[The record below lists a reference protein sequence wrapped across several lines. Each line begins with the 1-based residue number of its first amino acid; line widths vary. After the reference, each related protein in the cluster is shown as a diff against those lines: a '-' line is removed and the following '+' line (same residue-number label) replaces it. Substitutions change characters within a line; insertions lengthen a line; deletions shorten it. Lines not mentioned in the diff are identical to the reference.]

1 MQTILTATPLLGGL
15 GLVFG
20 LVLGYASRKF
30 AVRIDPKIEEVFE
43 ALPGTNCGAC
53 GFTGCM
59 GFARATADGKISPD
73 KCALID
79 EKGTKQ
85 ISKILG
91 GIKIKQKEK
100 TKPVLICQKSS
111 EQQKKFLYIGIQT
124 CKAAM
129 LLSGGNNSCDYGCLG
144 FGDCLR
150 ICPFGAISFKE
161 GLPVFE
167 EDLCKMCGK
176 CIEICPKNIIKLV
189 PKNQEVYVACSNR
202 DKGKDARAVCK
213 VACIGCGVC
222 LKVCP
227 VDAITLEGNLAVI
240 DPKKCT
246 NCGEC
251 IKKCPTKAIVK
262 Q

>member
-1 MQTILTATPLLGGL
+1 MQTILTATLLLGGL

-30 AVRIDPKIEEVFE
+30 AVKIDPKIEEIFE
-43 ALPGTNCGAC
+43 ALPGANCGAC

-59 GFARATADGKISPD
+59 ELARAIVEGKGEPSA
-73 KCALID
+73 CTLVD
-79 EKGTKQ
+79 EKKAEQ

-91 GIKIKQKEK
+91 IEIKQKEK
-100 TKPVLICQKSS
+100 TKPVLLCQRTAN
-111 EQQKKFLYIGIQT
+111 QQKKFLYIGVQT
-124 CKAAM
+124 CSAAM
-129 LLSGGNNSCDYGCLG
+129 LTNEGNNSCNYGCIGL
-144 FGDCLR
+144 GDCLR
-150 ICPFGAISFKE
+150 ICPFGAIYFKE

-176 CIEICPKNIIKLV
+176 CIEICPKNIIKLI
-189 PKNQEVYVACSNR
+189 PKEQKVYVACSNR

-213 VACIGCGVC
+213 AACIGCGICV
-222 LKVCP
+222 KTCP
-227 VDAITLEGNLAVI
+227 ADAITLENYLAVI
-240 DPKKCT
+240 DPEKCT

>member
-1 MQTILTATPLLGGL
+1 MQTILTATLLLGGL

-30 AVRIDPKIEEVFE
+30 AVRIDPKLKSIIDN
-43 ALPGTNCGAC
+43 LPGSNCGAC

-59 GFARATADGKISPD
+59 GFARAVADGKALPD
-73 KCALID
+73 ECVLMDKKETEL
-79 EKGTKQ
+79 
-85 ISKILG
+85 ISKTSPIL
-91 GIKIKQKEK
+91 
-100 TKPVLICQKSS
+100 LCQRTAN
-111 EQQKKFLYIGIQT
+111 QQRKFLYIGIKT

-144 FGDCLR
+144 FGDCAK
-150 ICPFGAISFKE
+150 ICPFGAISLKQ
-161 GLPVFE
+161 GIPVFDK
-167 EDLCKMCGK
+167 DLCKMCEK
-176 CIEICPKNIIKLV
+176 CIEVCPKNIIKLV
-189 PKNQEVYVACSNR
+189 PKNQEVYVVCSNR

-213 VACIGCGVC
+213 AACIGCGVC
-222 LKVCP
+222 IKACP
-227 VDAITLEGNLAVI
+227 LDAITLENNLAVI

>member
-1 MQTILTATPLLGGL
+1 MQTILTATLLLGGL

-30 AVRIDPKIEEVFE
+30 AVKIDPKIEEIFK
-43 ALPGTNCGAC
+43 ALPGANCGAC

-59 GFARATADGKISPD
+59 GFAKAVADGKVSPD
-73 KCALID
+73 RCVLMDKKETEL
-79 EKGTKQ
+79 
-85 ISKILG
+85 ISK
-91 GIKIKQKEK
+91 
-100 TKPVLICQKSS
+100 TFPVLLCQRTAN
-111 EQQKKFLYIGIQT
+111 QQRKFLYIGIQT

-129 LLSGGNNSCDYGCLG
+129 LLSGGNNSCGYGCLG
-144 FGDCLR
+144 FGDCAK
-150 ICPFGAISFKE
+150 ICPFGAISFKQ
-161 GLPVFE
+161 GIPVFDK
-167 EDLCKMCGK
+167 DLCKMCEK
-176 CIEICPKNIIKLV
+176 CIEVCPKNIIKLV
-189 PKNQEVYVACSNR
+189 PKNQEVFVACSNR

-213 VACIGCGVC
+213 TACIGCGVC
-222 LKVCP
+222 IKACP
-227 VDAITLEGNLAVI
+227 ADAITLENNLAVI

>member
-1 MQTILTATPLLGGL
+1 MQTVLTAILLLGGL

-30 AVRIDPKIEEVFE
+30 AVKIDPKLKSIIDS
-43 ALPGTNCGAC
+43 LPGSNCGAC

-59 GFARATADGKISPD
+59 GFARAVADGITSPD
-73 KCALID
+73 GCVLMDKK
-79 EKGTKQ
+79 ETEPV
-85 ISKILG
+85 SKTFPIL
-91 GIKIKQKEK
+91 
-100 TKPVLICQKSS
+100 LCQKTAN
-111 EQQKKFLYIGIQT
+111 QQKKFLYIGIQT

-129 LLSGGNNSCDYGCLG
+129 LLSEGNNSCDYGCLG
-144 FGDCLR
+144 FGDCAK
-150 ICPFGAISFKE
+150 ICPFGAISLKQ
-161 GLPVFE
+161 GIPVFDK
-167 EDLCKMCGK
+167 DLCKMCEK
-176 CIEICPKNIIKLV
+176 CIDACPKNIIKLV

-213 VACIGCGVC
+213 VACIGCGIC

-227 VDAITLEGNLAVI
+227 VNAITLENNLAVI